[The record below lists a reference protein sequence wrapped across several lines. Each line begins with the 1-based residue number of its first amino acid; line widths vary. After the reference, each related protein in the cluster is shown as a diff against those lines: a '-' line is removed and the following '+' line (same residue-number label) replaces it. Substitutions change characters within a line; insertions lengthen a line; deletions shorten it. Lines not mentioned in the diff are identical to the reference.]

1 MGLHMTNEFLEKVII
16 ALITAITTGIV
27 TFIVTYYFNKK
38 SSKEFYEHEKYELV
52 SGLIIHS
59 HLRRNNISYFS
70 EHLLKIPVLFS
81 ENKSILKK
89 YDEFNAL
96 FNENEPS
103 ENKLEFET
111 RDDFSKR
118 ISDKIVVPKREA
130 GSYSLYSDNDYID
143 ACIKSELKKKL
154 NNLLVDLLF
163 ELSKKTVSL
172 KRVKKV
178 YIKNIVNVSYILD

>member
-1 MGLHMTNEFLEKVII
+1 MPYEFFEKIII
-16 ALITAITTGIV
+16 ALITAITTGAV
-27 TFIVTYYFNKK
+27 TFIVTYYFGKK

-59 HLRRNNISYFS
+59 NLSHNNISYFS

-103 ENKLEFET
+103 ENKLKFET

-118 ISDKIVVPKREA
+118 ISDKIVDEKKEA
-130 GSYSLYSDNDYID
+130 GNYNPDSDNDYID
-143 ACIKSELKKKL
+143 KCIKSELTKTL
-154 NNLLVDLLF
+154 NELLIDLLF

-178 YIKNIVNVSYILD
+178 YIKNIVNVSYILN